1 VGAHLVHQILSAFR
15 DSFIPPVR
23 EQVGPNIEDVAK
35 ISYAAL
41 ARASLG
47 RGSIDEGGNGIG
59 HFSAPQQQNGSAAHA
74 NRTFRWAEPQF
85 R

>member
-1 VGAHLVHQILSAFR
+1 MGANLVHQILSAFR

-35 ISYAAL
+35 IGDTTL

-47 RGSIDEGGNGIG
+47 RGSIDEGRDRVGNTLI
-59 HFSAPQQQNGSAAHA
+59 SHA
-74 NRTFRWAEPQF
+74 VLLMERIHH
-85 R
+85 